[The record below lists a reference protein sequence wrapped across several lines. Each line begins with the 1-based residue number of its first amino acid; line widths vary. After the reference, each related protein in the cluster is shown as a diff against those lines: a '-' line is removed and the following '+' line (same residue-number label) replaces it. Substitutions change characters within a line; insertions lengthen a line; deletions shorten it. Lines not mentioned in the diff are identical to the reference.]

1 MRNQAGDTGLGQR
14 LAETPA
20 AAVATATVAATTAIA
35 TPTVAFATG
44 SQAVDAGACR
54 VGLAAGLDGLAVGQV
69 QSRKLRGFERVDV
82 ARQLVTITWATVAVL
97 IAVGITLTAL
107 AALTLATLTFR
118 AGTTGMLR
126 TVLAVALPI
135 AMAA

>member
-1 MRNQAGDTGLGQR
+1 
-14 LAETPA
+14 
-20 AAVATATVAATTAIA
+20 VAL
-35 TPTVAFATG
+35 ATG

-69 QSRKLRGFERVDV
+69 QACKLRGLERVDV
-82 ARQLVTITWATVAVL
+82 AGQFVTITWATVAVL
-97 IAVGITLTAL
+97 IAIGITLTAL
-107 AALTLATLTFR
+107 AALTPLTFR

-126 TVLAVALPI
+126 TILAVALPI